1 MANQNL
7 LTYAA
12 RIASINQDY
21 YSPVAVLPPA
31 YTIPLQST
39 YAFLANVDPWPDDAN
54 PPAPTQ
60 SQQDIKKVFNN
71 IFAVKKVTSG
81 EICPVVQ
88 RIDWSANTIYS
99 YYQDNIDMFA
109 VDSNGF
115 LLNNFYVRNSYDQ
128 VFKCLSNNS
137 VGVASTAMPYFQPG
151 QYNTFNVFE
160 GADGYKWKYLYTINT
175 GLKTT
180 FMDASWMPVPLG
192 YNTPNPSL
200 SKSAYGIGGIDALV
214 VTNGGFGYNP
224 TTNPITVTI
233 SGDGI
238 GATATVNSTQVNG
251 SGAIT
256 DITITNPG
264 YNYTYA
270 NVTISSSL
278 GSSATAIAPV
288 SPVGGHGFDP
298 VSDLGASNVMYS
310 VQFNSDENGNI
321 PTNISYH
328 QIGLIVNPTTQ
339 TLSPNPATASIYKT
353 TTSIVVAP
361 GPGTFVTDE
370 FVQQIDS
377 FGNVIFS
384 AKVVSYNVTT
394 NVLSVININGNYVQ
408 NQIIQGVTS
417 RAVRVLLSV
426 SNPDYIAF
434 SGYITYIENRS
445 AVQRSTDGIEQFKF
459 VLGY

>member
-31 YTIPLQST
+31 HTIPLQST
-39 YAFLANVDPWPDDAN
+39 YAFLANVDPWTDDNN

-60 SQQDIKKVFNN
+60 DQQSIKKVFNN

-81 EICPVVQ
+81 DICPVVQ
-88 RIDWSANTIYS
+88 RIDWSANTVYN

-137 VGVASTAMPYFQPG
+137 VGSTSTAMPYFQPG

-192 YNTPNPSL
+192 YNTPNPTL
-200 SKSAYGIGGIDALV
+200 SQSSYGVGGIDALV
-214 VTNGGFGYNP
+214 ITNGGFGYNP

-233 SGDGI
+233 TGDGT
-238 GATATVNSTQVNG
+238 GATATVNALQVNNV
-251 SGAIT
+251 GAIT

-270 NVTISSSL
+270 NVTITSGL
-278 GSSATAIAPV
+278 GTSATAIAPV

-298 VSDLGASNVMYS
+298 VSDLGATNVMYS
-310 VQFNSDENGNI
+310 VAFNSDESGNI

-328 QIGLIVNPTTQ
+328 QIGLMVNPTTY
-339 TLSPNPATASIYKT
+339 TLSPNPATGSIYNT

-370 FVQQIDS
+370 IIQQIDS
-377 FGNVIFS
+377 FGKVLFS

-394 NVLSVININGNYVQ
+394 NVLSVINTNGNYVT
-408 NQIIQGVTS
+408 NQTVQGLTS
-417 RAVRVLLSV
+417 KAVRVLLTV
-426 SNPDYIAF
+426 SKPDFVAF

-445 AVQRSTDGIEQFKF
+445 AVQRSADGIEQFKF